1 MRIEKRKLTKTY
13 SFRVSDSELKM
24 ARELAREMDFSAMLR
39 EYIKECHKKYLK
51 DPDEQV
57 YKL

>member
-1 MRIEKRKLTKTY
+1 MKIEKRKLKKTY
-13 SFRVSDSELKM
+13 SFRVSEEDLKM
-24 ARELAREMDFSAMLR
+24 VRELAREMDIPSMLR